1 MSIEPIFILKTAGFL
16 QILLCI
22 GSLAIPYL
30 LNWKDELTK
39 VSNLIKQIFWTYAGY
54 ILSFNLFF
62 GLISFWGA
70 EELLTKTF
78 LAKSITIFIFMYW
91 LVRVLIQ
98 FLYFDT
104 KSAPKGLIYTLG
116 EIGLVA
122 LFVFLTGVYGW
133 VSYLNFH

>member
-1 MSIEPIFILKTAGFL
+1 MSPEPIFILKTAGFL
-16 QILLCI
+16 QILLCL
-22 GSLAIPYL
+22 GSLTIPYL
-30 LNWKDELTK
+30 LDWKGELAR

-54 ILSFNLFF
+54 ILSFNFFF

-70 EELLTKTF
+70 EELLSKSF
-78 LAKSITIFIFMYW
+78 LAKSITIFIFLYW

-104 KSAPKGLIYTLG
+104 KSAPKGLIYKLG

-122 LFVFLTGVYGW
+122 LFIFLTGVYGW
-133 VSYLNFH
+133 VAYLNFN

>member
-1 MSIEPIFILKTAGFL
+1 MSTEPIFFLKTAGFL
-16 QILLCI
+16 QIILCI

-30 LNWKDELTK
+30 LDWKSELTK

-70 EELLTKTF
+70 EALLDKSF
-78 LAKSITIFIFMYW
+78 LTKSITIFIFMYW
-91 LVRVLIQ
+91 LVRIIIQ
-98 FLYFDT
+98 FFYFDT